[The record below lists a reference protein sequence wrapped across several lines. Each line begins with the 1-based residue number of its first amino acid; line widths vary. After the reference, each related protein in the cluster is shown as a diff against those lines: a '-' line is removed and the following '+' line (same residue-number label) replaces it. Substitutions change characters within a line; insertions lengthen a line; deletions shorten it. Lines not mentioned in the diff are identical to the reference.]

1 MKIIHTA
8 DWHLGRIFYEQHLT
22 DDQAYI
28 LQEFLRV
35 VAEEEPDA
43 IVIAGDLYDRAVPP
57 AEAVRLLD
65 RTLQSFMEMEIP
77 VIAIS
82 GNHDSTQ
89 RVDFGSRM
97 MAKAGIFICGE
108 AQANQ
113 EPIVLYDEWG
123 PVYICPFAFAT
134 PESARLIFQDE
145 EIRSYEDVFVAQAK
159 MFREKIPTGARSIA
173 VAHAFVA
180 GGIESESERPL
191 SVGGSTQVDW
201 HVFEDFH
208 YTMLGHLHRPQ
219 FIGRPNIRY
228 SGSLLKYSF
237 DECAHYKGIDIV
249 TIDQNGDTNC
259 RSVHLQPRREM
270 RIVEGTLKELLE
282 VAEKIDD
289 YLLVKLKDT
298 RPQVDA
304 MGRLRSQYPHV
315 LALEYPAMQWVEE
328 DRQVADM
335 RKISQED
342 LFAEFIKYMRGEALT
357 PEEEELMQ
365 DVWNEALK
373 EEEA

>member
-22 DDQAYI
+22 DDQSYI
-28 LQEFLRV
+28 LQQFLSL
-35 VAEEEPDA
+35 VAEEQPDA
-43 IVIAGDLYDRAVPP
+43 VVIAGDLYDRAVPP

-65 RTLQSFMEMEIP
+65 RTLQSLMEIEIP

-108 AQANQ
+108 AQVDQA
-113 EPIVLYDEWG
+113 PIVLKDEWG
-123 PVYICPFAFAT
+123 EVYLCPFAFAT
-134 PESARLIFQDE
+134 PESARLIFGDE
-145 EIRSYEDVFVAQAK
+145 EIRSYEDVFRAQAK
-159 MFREKIPTGARSIA
+159 MFREKIPAGSRA
-173 VAHAFVA
+173 VAIAHAFVA

-201 HVFEDFH
+201 QVFADFQ

-219 FIGRPNIRY
+219 SVGRPDIRY

-237 DECAHYKGIDIV
+237 DECAHHKGIDIV
-249 TIDQNGDTNC
+249 TIAQDGTSTC
-259 RSVHLQPRREM
+259 RSVHLQPLREM
-270 RIVEGTLKELLE
+270 RIVEGTLAELLE
-282 VAEKIDD
+282 EPAVTED
-289 YLLVKLKDT
+289 YLLVKLTDT

-304 MGRLRSQYPHV
+304 MGRLRSKYPHI

-328 DRQVADM
+328 DRQIADL
-335 RKISQED
+335 RKISKED

-357 PEEEELMQ
+357 DEEETLMQ
-365 DVWNEALK
+365 HVWNEALK
-373 EEEA
+373 EEEV